1 MKKILIGILGGV
13 VIFGSGMFVGRF
25 NSVKKETF
33 RNLDA
38 EYKKTVQE
46 VNDLKTEI
54 KKLKE
59 ETKKD
64 EKNKDEESSE
74 NSSTENKITVSSKN
88 NKVENSQTHKQKESL
103 NANNNQSYE
112 KTKNNNVEVKKENN
126 SAEIHKPLENNNTV
140 GNINNQPG
148 NNQFGGLPPSDLDS
162 GKADNSGTE
171 PGIPPDA
178 SFKIEID

>member
-13 VIFGSGMFVGRF
+13 VIFGSGMFIGRF

-38 EYKKTVQE
+38 EYKKAVQE

-88 NKVENSQTHKQKESL
+88 NKAENSQTYKQKEII
-103 NANNNQSYE
+103 NANNNSSYE
-112 KTKNNNVEVKKENN
+112 KPKNNKVEIKTENNKVEIKTENN
-126 SAEIHKPLENNNTV
+126 STGVHKPVNNIIE
-140 GNINNQPG
+140 GNPG
-148 NNQFGGLPPSDLDS
+148 SQDIGAGSNIQEPDISETHQGTPP
-162 GKADNSGTE
+162 DNS
-171 PGIPPDA
+171 
-178 SFKIEID
+178 FKVD